1 MYKITVKAM
10 GNPDHGQDPDKP
22 LWGVEPCT
30 FITQDLEELKNLVW
44 DWQVDNCIGAGNW
57 VDMPVYHDN
66 HCIGLMS
73 YNLKIWLQDGKRAA

>member
-10 GNPDHGQDPDKP
+10 GNPDHGQNPDKP

-30 FITQDLEELKNLVW
+30 LVKEELKELQNAVW
-44 DWQVDNCIGAGNW
+44 DWQIDNCIGAGNW
-57 VDMPVYHDN
+57 VDMPVYHEN

-73 YNLKIWLQDGKRAA
+73 YNGKVWLQDK